1 MGDLMR
7 PVSFSELVKRMFSEY
22 KKDGSIFGIHKD
34 QFFKKANSNRLEI
47 FGERSETP
55 IGPAAGPHTQLTQN
69 IITSW
74 LTGGRFFELKTVQIL
89 DTLEVPKPCIDA
101 EDECFNTEWSTE
113 FTLTKAYDEYLKA
126 WFILHLMEKLFE
138 LNNNVEANGRL
149 PLRSFIYNM
158 SVGYDLAGIKNERVQ
173 AFINDMMD
181 SSSNEKFAAYAK
193 ELQIIIDDG
202 SFLKGTD
209 LESKV
214 ASLKSIPGNVSAQL
228 CNQLTLST
236 MHGCPP
242 KEIEDICM
250 YMLTE
255 KKLNTFVK
263 LNPTLLGFD
272 RVREILDGLGFDY
285 VELSREAFSH
295 DLQYADAEGMLERL
309 IATSKKEN
317 LQFGVK
323 LTNTL
328 GSINNKGV
336 LPGDEM
342 YMSGRALFPLSINLA
357 AKISR
362 KFNGE
367 LPVSYSGGASKF
379 NADEIFE
386 TGIRPITLA
395 TDLLQPGGYNR
406 LKDIA
411 NLLEKSSAWDM
422 KKIDVDKLEAL
433 AAKTLKMKYTKKE
446 WRGSDKAEVNEELPI
461 FDCYVAPCTVA
472 CPISQDIPEYIKL
485 VGQKKY
491 AEAVE
496 LIYEKNALP
505 SITGHICSHQC
516 QYNCTRLDYEGSVEI
531 REIKKIAI
539 LNGFDDYK
547 KKWKM
552 PEINKGKKIAVVG
565 AGPAGLSSA
574 YFLSREGFDVTIFDK
589 HESAGGVVEHVIPRF
604 RIPREAILS
613 DIDFIEAHG
622 VKFVFG
628 VDPEFSIKDLKSA
641 GFDNVCLAIGAEGVR
656 SFPIEGDNTNIIP
669 SFEFLNSYNKD
680 KNAIKLG
687 KRVAVVGAGDTAMD
701 AARAALRVDG
711 VESVQV
717 VYRRAEDQMP
727 ASPEEYEDALEEN
740 IPFNWLRNPEKFDA
754 DGTLTLR
761 VMELGEPDA
770 SGRRRPVPTDK
781 TETIKID
788 TLIPSIGET
797 VDPAVLK
804 GAGIAPNSKG
814 WFDTDDNLKLKEDGV
829 YLIGDGRT
837 GPSTIVQ
844 CIQEG
849 RRAADAIC
857 KNNDSDWS
865 RKASYSFLK
874 DLNRKEDILVKKGTL
889 QDPLNKRVDYDQIE
903 FAEKEAARCLE
914 CNFICNKC
922 VDVCPNRANLALEF
936 DGFKDDYQIIHVDAY
951 CNECGNCATFC
962 PYNGKPYKDKF
973 TIFSSA
979 GDFENS
985 GNNGFYVDGTAVKLR
1000 LGEKLFDLTI
1010 NNDGVLA
1017 GNEPTHADYPEVK
1030 RVVKT
1035 IYNEYNY
1042 LLGPVGE

>member
-22 KKDGSIFGIHKD
+22 RKDGSIFGIHKD
-34 QFFKKANSNRLEI
+34 QFFQKTNGRNLEI
-47 FGERSETP
+47 FGERCETP
-55 IGPAAGPHTQLTQN
+55 LGPAAGPHTQLTQN
-69 IITSW
+69 IIASW

-89 DTLEVPKPCIDA
+89 DTLEVEKPCIDA
-101 EDECFNTEWSTE
+101 EDECFNTEWSSE

-126 WFILHLMEKLFE
+126 WFILYLMEELFE
-138 LNNNVEANGRL
+138 LNNSKE
-149 PLRSFIYNM
+149 RSFIYNM

-173 AFINDMMD
+173 KFINDMMD
-181 SSSNEKFAAYAK
+181 SSSNEVFQGYVK
-193 ELQIIIDDG
+193 ELQNIIEDDN
-202 SFLKGTD
+202 FLKGTD
-209 LESKV
+209 LEDK
-214 ASLKSIPGNVSAQL
+214 AAALQGIPGKVPSQL

-272 RVREILDGLGFDY
+272 RVREILDNLGFDY
-285 VELSREAFSH
+285 VGLSKEAFSH

-328 GSINNKGV
+328 GSVNNKGV

-357 AKISR
+357 AKISGR
-362 KFNGE
+362 FYGE
-367 LPVSYSGGASKF
+367 LPISYSGGASKF
-379 NADEIFE
+379 NVSDIFA

-406 LKDIA
+406 LNDMA
-411 NLLEKSSAWDM
+411 ALLEKSSAWVMD
-422 KKIDVDKLEAL
+422 KIDVEKLEAL
-433 AAKTLKMKYTKKE
+433 AADVLTMGYTKKD
-446 WRGSDKAEVNEELPI
+446 WRGHDKAEVEEDLPI

-472 CPISQDIPEYIKL
+472 CPIGQDIPEYIKL
-485 VGQKKY
+485 VGQKRY

-516 QYNCTRLDYEGSVEI
+516 QYNCTRLDYEGTVEI

-539 LNGFDDYK
+539 LNGFDDYR
-547 KKWKM
+547 KKWKI

-589 HESAGGVVEHVIPRF
+589 HESAGGVVEHVIPHF
-604 RIPREAILS
+604 RITREAILS
-613 DIDFIEAHG
+613 DIEFIKAHG
-622 VKFVFG
+622 VKFIFG
-628 VDPEFSIKDLKSA
+628 VDPEFSIKDLKAA
-641 GFDNVCLAIGAEGVR
+641 GFDHVCLAIGAEGVR
-656 SFPIEGDNTNIIP
+656 AFPIEGDNTNIIP
-669 SFEFLNSYNKD
+669 SFEFLNSFNKD
-680 KNAIKLG
+680 NNAIRLG
-687 KRVAVVGAGDTAMD
+687 RHVAVVGAGDTAMD

-711 VESVQV
+711 VESVRV
-717 VYRRAEDQMP
+717 VYRRAEEQMP

-740 IPFNWLRNPEKFDA
+740 IPFQWLRNPEKFDA

-781 TETIKID
+781 TETIHID

-797 VDPAVLK
+797 VDPDILE
-804 GAGIAPNSKG
+804 GAGITPNSKG
-814 WFDTDDNLKLKEDGV
+814 WFDTDDDLKLKEDGV

-857 KNNDSDWS
+857 RNNDSDWS

-874 DLNRKEDILVKKGTL
+874 KLNNKEDILARKGTL
-889 QDPLNKRVDYDQIE
+889 QSALNRKVDYDTPA

-914 CNFICNKC
+914 CNYICNKC

-936 DGFKDDYQIIHVDAY
+936 EGFRDEYQIIHVDAY
-951 CNECGNCATFC
+951 CNECGNCGTFC
-962 PYNGKPYKDKF
+962 PYNGRPFKDKF
-973 TIFSSA
+973 TVFSLP

-985 GNNGFYVDGTAVKLR
+985 ENNGFYVDGSAVKMR
-1000 LGEKLFDLTI
+1000 LAEKLYDLTI
-1010 NNDGVLA
+1010 NDNGALS
-1017 GNEPTHADYPEVK
+1017 GNEPTHSDYPEVK
-1030 RVVKT
+1030 RVVQT
-1035 IYNEYNY
+1035 IYNEYSY
-1042 LLGPVGE
+1042 LLGAVEE

>member
-1 MGDLMR
+1 MDDLMR
-7 PVSFSELVKRMFSEY
+7 SVSFSELINRIFSEY

-34 QFFKKANSNRLEI
+34 QFFKKINSNKLEI

-55 IGPAAGPHTQLTQN
+55 LGPAAGPHTQLTQN
-69 IITSW
+69 IIASY

-113 FTLTKAYDEYLKA
+113 FTLTMAYDEYLKA
-126 WFILHLMEKLFE
+126 WFILYLMEELFD
-138 LNNNVEANGRL
+138 LNNSRE
-149 PLRSFIYNM
+149 RSFIYNM

-181 SSSNEKFAAYAK
+181 SSSNEKFPAYAK
-193 ELQIIIDDG
+193 ELQSIIEDD

-209 LESKV
+209 LEGKV
-214 ASLKSIPGNVSAQL
+214 ASLKSVPGKVPAQL
-228 CNQLTLST
+228 CSQLTLST

-285 VELSREAFSH
+285 VGLSREAFSH

-317 LQFGVK
+317 LEFGVK

-328 GSINNKGV
+328 GSVNNKGV

-357 AKISR
+357 AIISR
-362 KFNGE
+362 KFKGE
-367 LPVSYSGGASKF
+367 LPISYSGGASKF
-379 NADEIFE
+379 NVEDIFA

-406 LKDIA
+406 LKDMTD
-411 NLLEKSSAWDM
+411 LLEKSSAWNMD
-422 KKIDVDKLEAL
+422 KIDVDKLEAL
-433 AAKTLKMKYTKKE
+433 AADALKMHYTKKE
-446 WRGSDKAEVNEELPI
+446 WRGNDKASVDEDLPI

-472 CPISQDIPEYIKL
+472 CPIGQDIPEYIKL
-485 VGQKKY
+485 VGQKRY
-491 AEAVE
+491 EEAVE

-516 QYNCTRLDYEGSVEI
+516 QYSCTRLDYEGTVEI

-547 KKWKM
+547 KNWKV
-552 PEINKGKKIAVVG
+552 PGIDKDKKIAVVG
-565 AGPAGLSSA
+565 AGPAGLSAA
-574 YFLSREGFDVTIFDK
+574 YFLSREGFSVTVFDK
-589 HESAGGVVEHVIPRF
+589 HDSAGGVVDHVIPQF
-604 RIPREAILS
+604 RITREAILS

-622 VKFVFG
+622 VKFVYG
-628 VDPEFSIKDLKSA
+628 VDPDFSIKDLKA
-641 GFDNVCLAIGAEGVR
+641 EGFDTVCLAIGAEGVR
-656 SFPIEGDNTNIIP
+656 AFPIDGDNTNIIP
-669 SFEFLNSYNKD
+669 SFDFLQSFNKD
-680 KNAIKLG
+680 PNAIKLG
-687 KRVAVVGAGDTAMD
+687 KHVVVVGAGDTAMD
-701 AARAALRVDG
+701 AVRSAKRVEG
-711 VESVQV
+711 VESVRI
-717 VYRRAEDQMP
+717 VYRRAQDQMP
-727 ASPEEYEDALEEN
+727 ASLEEYEDALEDG
-740 IPFNWLRNPEKFDA
+740 IPFQWLRNPEKFDA

-781 TETIKID
+781 TETIHVD
-788 TLIPSIGET
+788 TLIPSIGEV
-797 VDPAVLK
+797 VDADLLK
-804 GAGIAPNSKG
+804 GAGVEPNSKG
-814 WFDTDDNLKLKEDGV
+814 WFDTDDNLKLKEDSV

-865 RKASYSFLK
+865 RKASFSFLK
-874 DLNRKEDILVKKGTL
+874 DLNSEAELLAKRGTL
-889 QDPLNKRVDYDQIE
+889 QDPLNRKVDYDTVE

-936 DGFKDDYQIIHVDAY
+936 DGFRDAYQIIHVDAY
-951 CNECGNCATFC
+951 CNECGNCGTFC
-962 PYNGKPYKDKF
+962 PYNGLPYKDKF
-973 TIFSSA
+973 TVFSLP

-985 GNNGFYVDGTAVKLR
+985 ENNGFYVDGTAVKLR

-1010 NNDGVLA
+1010 DNDGVLS

-1030 RVVKT
+1030 RVVQT
-1035 IYNEYNY
+1035 IYNNYGY
-1042 LLGPVGE
+1042 LLGPVEE

>member
-7 PVSFSELVKRMFSEY
+7 PVSFKELVKRIFDEY
-22 KKDGSIFGIHKD
+22 QEGGSIFGIYKD
-34 QFFKKANSNRLEI
+34 QFFKKENNNKLSI
-47 FGERSETP
+47 FGENCETP
-55 IGPAAGPHTQLTQN
+55 LGPAAGPHTQLTQN
-69 IITSW
+69 IIVSY

-126 WFILHLMEKLFE
+126 WFILHLMEKLFD
-138 LNNNVEANGRL
+138 LNSGSE
-149 PLRSFIYNM
+149 RSFIYNM

-173 AFINDMMD
+173 AFINNMMD
-181 SSSNEKFAAYAK
+181 SSTNTVFQGYVK
-193 ELQIIIDDG
+193 ELQDIIDTDG
-202 SFLKGTD
+202 FLKGTD
-209 LESKV
+209 LESRV
-214 ASLKSIPGNVSAQL
+214 SSLKTLPSSIPSKM

-285 VELSREAFSH
+285 VGLSRDAFSH
-295 DLQYADAEGMLERL
+295 DLQYKDAEGMLERL

-362 KFNGE
+362 KFNGN
-367 LPVSYSGGASKF
+367 LPISYSGGASKF
-379 NADEIFE
+379 NAGDIFA

-411 NLLEKSSAWDM
+411 DLLEKSSAWNMD
-422 KKIDVDKLEAL
+422 KIDVDKLESL
-433 AAKTLKMKYTKKE
+433 AAEALRMKYTEKE
-446 WRGSDKAEVNEELPI
+446 WRGSDKAEVDEELPI

-485 VGQKKY
+485 VGQKRY

-516 QYNCTRLDYEGSVEI
+516 QYNCTRLDYEGTVQI

-539 LNGFDDYK
+539 LNGFEEYRK
-547 KKWKM
+547 NWKV
-552 PEINKGKKIAVVG
+552 PGISKNKKIAVVG

-574 YFLSREGFDVTIFDK
+574 YFLSREGFDVTVFDK
-589 HESAGGVVEHVIPRF
+589 HKSAGGVVEHVIPQF
-604 RIPREAILS
+604 RITREAVLS
-613 DIDFIEAHG
+613 DIDFIKAHG
-622 VKFVFG
+622 VKFEFG
-628 VDPEFSIKDLKSA
+628 VSPEFSIKDLKSK
-641 GFDNVCLAIGAEGVR
+641 GFDHVCVAIGAEGVR

-669 SFEFLNSYNKD
+669 SFDFLNSFNKD
-680 KNAIKLG
+680 PNAIKLG
-687 KRVAVVGAGDTAMD
+687 KHVVVVGAGDTAMD
-701 AARAALRVDG
+701 AVRSAKRVEG
-711 VESVQV
+711 VESVTV
-717 VYRRAEDQMP
+717 VYRRAQDQMP
-727 ASPEEYEDALEEN
+727 ASLEEYEDALEED
-740 IPFNWLRNPEKFDA
+740 IPFMWLRNPEKFDA

-781 TETIKID
+781 TETIHVD

-797 VDPAVLK
+797 VDSEVLS

-814 WFDTDDNLKLKEDGV
+814 WFDTDENLRLKEDGV

-849 RRAADAIC
+849 RRASDAIC
-857 KNNDSDWS
+857 RENDPDWS
-865 RKASYSFLK
+865 RKVSYSFLK
-874 DLNRKEDILVKKGTL
+874 KLNNEADIIAKKGTL
-889 QDPLNKRVDYDQIE
+889 QPAMDRRVDYDAVE
-903 FAEKEAARCLE
+903 FAEVEAARCLE
-914 CNFICNKC
+914 CNYICNKC
-922 VDVCPNRANLALEF
+922 VDVCPNRANLALKFE
-936 DGFKDDYQIIHVDAY
+936 GFTDEYQIIHVDAY
-951 CNECGNCATFC
+951 CNECGNCGTFC

-973 TIFSSA
+973 TIFSLLE
-979 GDFENS
+979 DFNNSDNS
-985 GNNGFYVDGTAVKLR
+985 GFFVDGSAVKMR
-1000 LGEKLFDLTI
+1000 LAGKLYDLTI
-1010 NNDGVLA
+1010 NNDGILS

-1030 RVVKT
+1030 KVVAK
-1035 IYNEYNY
+1035 IYNNYGY
-1042 LLGPVGE
+1042 LLGPVEK

>member
-7 PVSFSELVKRMFSEY
+7 PVSFSELVKRIFSEY

-34 QFFKKANSNRLEI
+34 QFFKKINSDNLEI

-55 IGPAAGPHTQLTQN
+55 LGPAAGPHTQLTQN
-69 IITSW
+69 IIASY
-74 LTGGRFFELKTVQIL
+74 LTGGRFLELKTVQIL

-113 FTLTKAYDEYLKA
+113 FTLKKAYDEYLKA
-126 WFILHLMEKLFE
+126 WFILYLIEELFE
-138 LNNNVEANGRL
+138 LNNSKE
-149 PLRSFIYNM
+149 RSFIFNM
-158 SVGYDLAGIKNERVQ
+158 SVGYDLSGIKNERVQ
-173 AFINDMMD
+173 KFINDMMD
-181 SSSNEKFAAYAK
+181 SSSNENYMAYVK
-193 ELQIIIDDG
+193 ELQKIIEDG
-202 SFLKGTD
+202 IFLKGTD
-209 LESKV
+209 LEGKA
-214 ASLKSIPGNVSAQL
+214 ASLKSISGKVPAQL
-228 CNQLTLST
+228 CNQITLST

-272 RVREILDGLGFDY
+272 RVREILDSLGFDY
-285 VELSREAFSH
+285 VGLSREVFSH
-295 DLQYADAEGMLERL
+295 DLQYSDAEGMLERL

-328 GSINNKGV
+328 GSVNNKGV

-357 AKISR
+357 AKISK

-367 LPVSYSGGASKF
+367 LPISYSGGASKF
-379 NADEIFE
+379 NVEDIFS

-406 LKDIA
+406 LNDMA
-411 NLLEKSSAWDM
+411 TLLEKSSAWEM
-422 KKIDVDKLEAL
+422 NKIDVEKLETL
-433 AAKTLKMKYTKKE
+433 AADALKMHYTKKE
-446 WRGSDKAEVNEELPI
+446 WRGNDRAEVDEDLPV

-485 VGQKKY
+485 VGQKRY

-516 QYNCTRLDYEGSVEI
+516 QYNCTRLDYEGTVEI
-531 REIKKIAI
+531 REMKKIAI

-547 KKWKM
+547 KKWKV
-552 PEINKGKKIAVVG
+552 PEITKDKKIAVVG
-565 AGPAGLSSA
+565 AGPAGLSAA

-589 HESAGGVVEHVIPRF
+589 HDSAGGVVEHVIPHF
-604 RIPREAILS
+604 RIPREAILN

-628 VDPEFSIKDLKSA
+628 VDPEFSIKDLKA
-641 GFDNVCLAIGAEGVR
+641 ERFDTVCLAIGAEGVR
-656 SFPIEGDNTNIIP
+656 AFPIEGDNTNIIS

-680 KNAIKLG
+680 RNAIKLG
-687 KRVAVVGAGDTAMD
+687 RHVAVVGAGDTAMD
-701 AARAALRVDG
+701 AARAALRTPG

-727 ASPEEYEDALEEN
+727 ASPEEYEDALEED
-740 IPFNWLRNPEKFDA
+740 IPFRWLRNPEKFDA

-770 SGRRRPVPTDK
+770 SGRKRPVPTDK

-797 VDPAVLK
+797 VDPAVLE

-857 KNNDSDWS
+857 RNNDSDWS
-865 RKASYSFLK
+865 RKASYTFLK
-874 DLNRKEDILVKKGTL
+874 DLNNKEDILAKKGTL
-889 QDPLNKRVDYDQIE
+889 QSALNRKVDYDVVE

-914 CNFICNKC
+914 CNYICNKC

-936 DGFKDDYQIIHVDAY
+936 KGFKDDYQIIHVDAY

-973 TIFSSA
+973 TVFSSA

-985 GNNGFYVDGTAVKLR
+985 ENSGFYVDGSDVKLR
-1000 LGEKLFDLTI
+1000 LMEKLYDLTI
-1010 NNDGVLA
+1010 DNDGVLS
-1017 GNEPTHADYPEVK
+1017 GNEPTHTDYPEVK
-1030 RVVKT
+1030 IVVQT
-1035 IYNEYNY
+1035 IYNNYGY
-1042 LLGPVGE
+1042 LLGPVEE